1 MIRFLASGFGTG
13 YLPYMP
19 GTWGSLVA
27 IPLAWILMPFG
38 WEALLIATIFIF
50 LLGWALSQ
58 KLIQVDPH
66 DTDPSYIVIDEIAG
80 QLLTY
85 CIIQWFNASLTLLG
99 FGIGFVFF
107 RAFDIWKPFPIGWVD
122 QRLANSISTAGLG
135 VMVDD
140 LIAAVPAAVFAIL
153 LLALYP

>member
-1 MIRFLASGFGTG
+1 MIRFLASGFWTG

-27 IPLAWILMPFG
+27 IPLVWILMPFG
-38 WEALLIATIFIF
+38 WQGLLIATIFISF
-50 LLGWALSQ
+50 LGWGLSHR
-58 KLIQVDPH
+58 LIQEDPY

-85 CIIQWFNASLTLLG
+85 CIIQWFNTSLTLLDL
-99 FGIGFVFF
+99 GIGFVFF
-107 RAFDIWKPFPIGWVD
+107 RVFDIWKPFPIGWVD
-122 QRLANSISTAGLG
+122 QRLAGSVPTAGLG

-140 LIAAVPAAVFAIL
+140 LIAAVPAAVLAIL
-153 LLALYP
+153 VLSL